1 MVVVVVGHPMA
12 GQILHVA
19 LDIQYFDTTTRPY
32 ITNANAI
39 THCYNGST
47 NYGSVG
53 ANQATYL
60 GSVFVPSAGTINWQ
74 YGGDGVSRS
83 F

>member
-47 NYGSVG
+47 DYGSVG
-53 ANQATYL
+53 AN
-60 GSVFVPSAGTINWQ
+60 
-74 YGGDGVSRS
+74 
-83 F
+83 